1 MRILFLAPQPFF
13 EARGTPINVRN
24 VVTALSGLGHSVDL
38 LVYPHGETVEIP
50 NVAIHRVPRVPGVKK
65 APIGPSKEKL
75 VYDAVMFFHAFW
87 LLLTRRY
94 DAVHAVEDSAFI
106 AWPLCWLFRTP
117 FVFDMDSVM
126 SDQLRY
132 SGFIGDGMLLRLF
145 EWMETSAL
153 NSAKV
158 VITVC
163 QSLTEAAVKRVPAG
177 KVFQVEDIPMEPP
190 PPPEGYTSVRLKKEL
205 GIGDGKLTAVYTGNL
220 EPYQGVD
227 LMIESAEEVVKREP
241 LAVFVVVGGAEA
253 DVEKYRGKAETLGIA
268 GNVIFTGHKGPEWMQ
283 LFYEMADILLSP
295 RVKGTN
301 TPLKIYTYLKTGKAV
316 VATDL
321 PTHTQV
327 LNGDIAVLAKP
338 EKLAYSE
345 GILLLLKNKEL
356 RERLGGRGKDFV
368 EKNFNREMFDK
379 KIASAYE
386 NLLKKV

>member
-38 LVYPHGETVEIP
+38 LVYPHGEDVQIP
-50 NVAIHRVPRVPGVKK
+50 RVAIHRVARVPGLKK

-75 VYDAVMFFHAFW
+75 VYDALMFVHAFW

-106 AWPLCWLFRTP
+106 AWPLCALFRTP

-132 SGFIGDGMLLRLF
+132 SGFAGDGLLLRLF

-153 NSAKV
+153 KSAKV

-163 QSLTEAAVKRVPAG
+163 QSLTEAAKQRVPAE
-177 KVFQVEDIPMEPP
+177 KIHQVEDIPIEPP
-190 PPPEGYTSVRLKKEL
+190 PAPDGYTASSLKKEL
-205 GIGDGKLTAVYTGNL
+205 GIGVGKLTAVYTGNL
-220 EPYQGVD
+220 ESYQGAD
-227 LMIESAEEVVKREP
+227 LLLESAVEVVKREP
-241 LAVFVVVGGAEA
+241 LAVFVIVGGAEA
-253 DVEKYRGKAETLGIA
+253 DVEKYRRKAEELGIA

-283 LFYEMADILLSP
+283 LFYDMADVLLSP

-301 TPLKIYTYLKTGKAV
+301 TPLKIYTYLKTGKPV

-327 LNGDIAVLAKP
+327 LNGEIAILAKP
-338 EKLAYSE
+338 EKMAYSE
-345 GILLLLKNKEL
+345 GILLLLKEKGL

-386 NLLKKV
+386 NLQR

>member
-38 LVYPHGETVEIP
+38 LVYPHGEDVEIP
-50 NVAIHRVPRVPGVKK
+50 NVSIHRVARVPGVKK

-87 LLLTRRY
+87 LLFTRRY

-145 EWMETSAL
+145 TWMETSAL
-153 NSAKV
+153 TSAKV

-177 KVFQVEDIPMEPP
+177 KVHQVEDIPMEPP
-190 PPPEGYTSVRLKKEL
+190 APPQGYTADRLKKEL
-205 GIGDGKLTAVYTGNL
+205 GIGEGRLTVVYTGNL
-220 EPYQGVD
+220 EPYQGGD
-227 LMIESAEEVVKREP
+227 LMIESAGEVVKREP
-241 LAVFVVVGGAEA
+241 LAVFVIVGGSEA
-253 DVEKYRGKAETLGIA
+253 DVEKYRRKAETLGISA
-268 GNVIFTGHKGPEWMQ
+268 NVIFTGHKGPEWMQ

-327 LNGDIAVLAKP
+327 LNSDIAVLAKP

-345 GILLLLKNKEL
+345 GILLLLKDKEL

-368 EKNFNREMFDK
+368 EKNFNRQMFDK

-386 NLLKKV
+386 NLR

>member
-38 LVYPHGETVEIP
+38 LVYPHGEDVVIP
-50 NVAIHRVPRVPGVKK
+50 NVAIHRVIKIPGLKK

-75 VYDAVMFFHAFW
+75 VYDALMLFHAFW
-87 LLLTRRY
+87 LMLTRRY

-106 AWPLCWLFRTP
+106 AWPLGWLFRVP

-132 SGFIGDGMLLRLF
+132 SGFVRDGLLLRLF
-145 EWMETSAL
+145 TWMETSAL
-153 NSAKV
+153 KSAKV

-163 QSLTEAAVKRVPAG
+163 DSLTVAATARVPAG
-177 KVFQVEDIPMEPP
+177 KVHQVEDIPMDSPP
-190 PPPEGYTSVRLKKEL
+190 APEGYTPASLKKEL
-205 GIGDGKLTAVYTGNL
+205 GIGEGRLTAVYTGNL
-220 EPYQGVD
+220 ESYQGAD
-227 LMIESAEEVVKREP
+227 LMVESAVEVVKREP
-241 LAVFVVVGGAEA
+241 LAVFVIVGGAEA
-253 DVEKYRGKAETLGIA
+253 DVEKYRRKAETFGVA
-268 GNVIFTGHKGPEWMQ
+268 GNVIFTGHKGPEWMA
-283 LFYEMADILLSP
+283 LFYGLADVLLSP

-301 TPLKIYTYLKTGKAV
+301 TPLKIYTYLKTGKPV

-327 LNGDIAVLAKP
+327 LNGEIAVLAKP
-338 EKLAYSE
+338 EKMAYAE
-345 GILLLLKNKEL
+345 GILLLFRDREL
-356 RERLGGRGKDFV
+356 RERIGGRGKDFV
-368 EKNFNREMFDK
+368 EKNFKREIFDK

-386 NLLKKV
+386 NLR

>member
-24 VVTALSGLGHSVDL
+24 VVTALSGLGHDVDL
-38 LVYPHGETVEIP
+38 LVYPHGENVDIP
-50 NVAIHRVPRVPGVKK
+50 NVAIHRVVKIPGVKK

-75 VYDAVMFFHAFW
+75 AYDALMLFHAFW
-87 LLLTRRY
+87 LMLTRRY

-106 AWPLCWLFRTP
+106 AWPLCWLFRKP

-132 SGFIGDGMLLRLF
+132 SGFIGDGVLLRLF
-145 EWMETSAL
+145 TWMEASAL
-153 NSAKV
+153 NRAKV

-163 QSLTEAAVKRVPAG
+163 QSLTEAAIKRVPAG
-177 KVFQVEDIPMEPP
+177 KLYQVEDIPMEPP
-190 PPPEGYTSVRLKKEL
+190 APPQGYTADRLKKEL
-205 GIGDGKLTAVYTGNL
+205 GIGEDRLTVVYTGNL
-220 EPYQGVD
+220 EPYQGAD

-241 LAVFVVVGGAEA
+241 LAFFVIVGGSEA
-253 DVEKYRGKAETLGIA
+253 DVEKYRRKAETLGISE
-268 GNVIFTGHKGPEWMQ
+268 NVTFTGHKGPEWMQ
-283 LFYEMADILLSP
+283 LFYEMADVLLSP

-301 TPLKIYTYLKTGKAV
+301 TPLKIYTYLKTGKPV

-338 EKLAYSE
+338 EKMAYSE
-345 GILLLLKNKEL
+345 GILLLLKDREQ
-356 RERLGGRGKDFV
+356 RERLGGRGKGFV
-368 EKNFNREMFDK
+368 EKNFNRETFDK

-386 NLLKKV
+386 NLR

>member
-38 LVYPHGETVEIP
+38 LAYPHGEDVVIP
-50 NVAIHRVPRVPGVKK
+50 NVAIHRVIKVPCLKK

-75 VYDAVMFFHAFW
+75 VYDALMSFQAFW
-87 LLLTRRY
+87 LMLTRRY
-94 DAVHAVEDSAFI
+94 DAVHAVEDAAFI

-132 SGFIGDGMLLRLF
+132 SGFIGDGVILRLF

-163 QSLTEAAVKRVPAG
+163 ESLTEAAIRRVPAG
-177 KVFQVEDIPMEPP
+177 KVHQVEDIPMDPP
-190 PPPEGYTSVRLKKEL
+190 PAPAGYTPAILKKEL
-205 GIGDGKLTAVYTGNL
+205 GIGADRLTAVYTGNL
-220 EPYQGVD
+220 ESYQGAD
-227 LMIESAEEVVKREP
+227 LMIDAAAEVVKREP
-241 LAVFVVVGGAEA
+241 QVVFVVVGGAGA
-253 DVEKYRGKAETLGIA
+253 DVEKYRRKAETLGIA
-268 GNVIFTGHKGPEWMQ
+268 GNVIFTGHKGPEWMA
-283 LFYEMADILLSP
+283 LFYGLADVLLSP

-301 TPLKIYTYLKTGKAV
+301 TPLKIYTYLKTGKPV

-327 LNGDIAVLAKP
+327 LDGGIAVLAKP
-338 EKLAYSE
+338 EKMAYSD

-356 RERLGGRGKDFV
+356 RERLGGRGKGFV
-368 EKNFNREMFDK
+368 EKNFNREIFDK
-379 KIASAYE
+379 KIASAYA
-386 NLLKKV
+386 NLR

>member
-24 VVTALSGLGHSVDL
+24 VVTALSGLGHKVDL
-38 LVYPHGETVEIP
+38 LVYPHGENVDIP
-50 NVAIHRVPRVPGVKK
+50 NVAIHRVIKVPGLKK

-75 VYDAVMFFHAFW
+75 VYDALISIHALW
-87 LLLTRRY
+87 LMLTRRY
-94 DAVHAVEDSAFI
+94 DAIHAVEDSAFI
-106 AWPLCWLFRTP
+106 AWPLGWLFRTP

-132 SGFIGDGMLLRLF
+132 SGFVGDGVLLRMF

-153 NSAKV
+153 NSAKA

-163 QSLTEAAVKRVPAG
+163 GSLTQAACARVPSG
-177 KVFQVEDIPMEPP
+177 KVHQVEDIPMDPP
-190 PPPEGYTSVRLKKEL
+190 PPPAGYTTARLKKEL
-205 GIGDGKLTAVYTGNL
+205 GIGEGRLIAVYTGNL
-220 EPYQGVD
+220 EPYQGAD
-227 LMIESAEEVVKREP
+227 LMIEAAVEVVKREP
-241 LAVFVVVGGAEA
+241 LAVFVIVGGAEA
-253 DVEKYRGKAETLGIA
+253 DVEKYRRMAETLGVA
-268 GNVIFTGHKGPEWMQ
+268 ANVIFTGHKGPEWMA
-283 LFYEMADILLSP
+283 LFYEMADVLLSP

-301 TPLKIYTYLKTGKAV
+301 TPLKIYTYLKTGKPV

-327 LNGDIAVLAKP
+327 LNGEIALLAKP
-338 EKLAYSE
+338 EKMAYSE
-345 GILLLLKNKEL
+345 GILLLFRDKEL
-356 RERLGGRGKDFV
+356 CERIGGRGKDFV

-386 NLLKKV
+386 TLR

>member
-24 VVTALSGLGHSVDL
+24 VVTALSGLGHDVDL
-38 LVYPHGETVEIP
+38 LVYPHGENVDIP
-50 NVAIHRVPRVPGVKK
+50 NVAIHRVIKVPGLKK

-75 VYDAVMFFHAFW
+75 VYDALISIHALW
-87 LLLTRRY
+87 LMLTRRY
-94 DAVHAVEDSAFI
+94 DAIHAVEDSAFI
-106 AWPLCWLFRTP
+106 AWPLGWLFRTP

-132 SGFIGDGMLLRLF
+132 SGFVGDGVLLRMF

-153 NSAKV
+153 NSAKA

-163 QSLTEAAVKRVPAG
+163 GSLTQAACARVPSG
-177 KVFQVEDIPMEPP
+177 KVHQVEDIPMDPP
-190 PPPEGYTSVRLKKEL
+190 PPPAGYTTARLKKEL
-205 GIGDGKLTAVYTGNL
+205 GIGEGRLIAVYTGNL
-220 EPYQGVD
+220 EPYQGAD
-227 LMIESAEEVVKREP
+227 LMIEAAVEVVKREP
-241 LAVFVVVGGAEA
+241 LAVFVIVGGAEA
-253 DVEKYRGKAETLGIA
+253 DVEKYRRMAETLGVA
-268 GNVIFTGHKGPEWMQ
+268 ANVIFTGHKGPEWMA
-283 LFYEMADILLSP
+283 LFYEMADVLLSP

-301 TPLKIYTYLKTGKAV
+301 TPLKIYTYLKTGKPV

-327 LNGDIAVLAKP
+327 LNGEIALLAKP
-338 EKLAYSE
+338 EKMAYSE
-345 GILLLLKNKEL
+345 GILLLFRDKEL
-356 RERLGGRGKDFV
+356 CERIGGRGKDFV

-386 NLLKKV
+386 TLR

>member
-13 EARGTPINVRN
+13 EARGTPINACN
-24 VVTALSGLGHSVDL
+24 VVTALSGLGHWVDL
-38 LVYPHGETVEIP
+38 LVYPHGEDVVIP
-50 NVAIHRVPRVPGVKK
+50 NVTIRRVIKIPGLKK

-75 VYDAVMFFHAFW
+75 VYDALMFFHAFW
-87 LLLTRRY
+87 LMLTRRY

-132 SGFIGDGMLLRLF
+132 SGFVRDGVLLRLF

-153 NSAKV
+153 KSAKV

-163 QSLTEAAVKRVPAG
+163 ESLTVAACARVPAG
-177 KVFQVEDIPMEPP
+177 KVSQVEDIPMEPP
-190 PPPEGYTSVRLKKEL
+190 PPPEGYTPARLKKEL
-205 GIGDGKLTAVYTGNL
+205 GIGAGGLTAVYTGNL

-227 LMIESAEEVVKREP
+227 LLLGSAGEVVKREP
-241 LAVFVVVGGAEA
+241 LAVFVIVGGAEA
-253 DVEKYRGKAETLGIA
+253 DVEKYRRKAETLGIG
-268 GNVIFTGHKGPEWMQ
+268 GNVIFTGHKGPEWMA
-283 LFYEMADILLSP
+283 LFYEVADVLLSP

-301 TPLKIYTYLKTGKAV
+301 TPLKIYTYLATGKAV

-327 LNGDIAVLAKP
+327 LNGEIAVLAKP
-338 EKLAYSE
+338 EKMAYSE
-345 GILLLLKNKEL
+345 GILLLFRDKEL
-356 RERLGGRGKDFV
+356 RERIGGRGKDFV

-386 NLLKKV
+386 NLLKKD